1 MKQEHGNKIEQ
12 MEQKWNARLERLQ
25 EEYQR
30 DISDQ
35 TELIKSR
42 HKRELGLFLTFFL
55 HSL

>member
-1 MKQEHGNKIEQ
+1 MKQEHGTQVEQ
-12 MEQKWNARLERLQ
+12 MEKKWNARLERLQ

-42 HKRELGLFLTFFL
+42 HKRELGLFFIFW
-55 HSL
+55 HS